1 VLFLAREPS
10 LAGDKQPATAER
22 IPWIASE
29 GSESMASWFDFLR
42 IEAGIAMS
50 FIDSAR
56 LHSNPANSAR
66 SVENAR
72 KALAEIRRGLM
83 DSAASAHHQS
93 RRDDD

>member
-1 VLFLAREPS
+1 MFLAREPS

-66 SVENAR
+66 SVVVAG
-72 KALAEIRRGLM
+72 ALTGVILGYVACALVLCRLAG
-83 DSAASAHHQS
+83 
-93 RRDDD
+93 